1 MPNKKVELILMF
13 ATKKIFLRVTHFLKK
28 IALNQLRQAKITQTS
43 WEKGS
48 SKRHI
53 KANVCISTKVL
64 SKKKSSY
71 TKFALMSSSF

>member
-13 ATKKIFLRVTHFLKK
+13 TIKKFFFKGNTFFSKK
-28 IALNQLRQAKITQTS
+28 IALNQLRQAKITQTP

-53 KANVCISTKVL
+53 KADACISTKVL
-64 SKKKSSY
+64 SKKNQA
-71 TKFALMSSSF
+71 TQNLL

>member
-13 ATKKIFLRVTHFLKK
+13 TTKKIFFKRNTFFQK
-28 IALNQLRQAKITQTS
+28 IALNQLRQAKITQTL

-53 KANVCISTKVL
+53 KADACISTKVL
-64 SKKKSSY
+64 SKKNQA
-71 TKFALMSSSF
+71 TQNLL